1 MTNSLKLFNS
11 SEFGEMRTYRGPKSG
26 DVWFCLA
33 DVCKA
38 LGIKNPRDAKTTLT
52 DRGLILLNIRD
63 LDNTLTISEGIPTED
78 LDNTVATTDGTPTE
92 DLESTLHSME
102 ETPKKDLGGNPN
114 MTFIDEGNLYQV
126 IFQSRKPNAAKF
138 REWVCYEVL
147 PSIRNHGVYMTTET
161 IAEVLKNPDLIIG
174 MATELKKEQEARKKL
189 QETVNKNKPKVEYAD
204 AILES
209 EGSILIKELALWLQK
224 NGIKIGQ
231 LKLYEWMR
239 ENDYTYKEGEMKNLP
254 KQKWIEKG
262 YFTLKKSKYTKD
274 NNVMTS
280 TTAKITEKGQ
290 QYFIEKFRSQTA

>member
-1 MTNSLKLFNS
+1 MSDSLKLFNS
-11 SEFGEMRTYRGPKSG
+11 SEFGEMRTYCDPKSG
-26 DVWFCLA
+26 EVWFCLA

-38 LGIKNPRDAKTTLT
+38 LDIKNFGNVKASLT
-52 DRGLILLNIRD
+52 SKGLISLNKRE
-63 LDNTLTISEGIPTED
+63 LDNNIHTMDVIPTE
-78 LDNTVATTDGTPTE
+78 E
-92 DLESTLHSME
+92 MR
-102 ETPKKDLGGNPN
+102 GNPN

-161 IAEVLKNPDLIIG
+161 IAEVIKNPDLIIG
-174 MATELKKEQEARKKL
+174 MATELKKL

-204 AILES
+204 AILEA

-239 ENDYTYKEGEMKNLP
+239 ENDYTYKEGEMKHLP

>member
-1 MTNSLKLFNS
+1 MNTLKIFNS
-11 SEFGEMRTYRGPKSG
+11 NEFGEMRTYRDPKSG
-26 DVWFCLA
+26 EVWFCLA

-38 LGIKNPRDAKTTLT
+38 LDLSNPSKVA
-52 DRGLILLNIRD
+52 GD
-63 LDNTLTISEGIPTED
+63 LPDGLTISYPIFDSLGREQ
-78 LDNTVATTDGTPTE
+78 NATFVN
-92 DLESTLHSME
+92 ES
-102 ETPKKDLGGNPN
+102 G
-114 MTFIDEGNLYQV
+114 LYRT
-126 IFQSRKPNAAKF
+126 IFKSRKEKALRF
-138 REWVCYEVL
+138 QDWVCSEVL

-189 QETVNKNKPKVEYAD
+189 QETINKNKPKVEYAD
-204 AILES
+204 AILEA
-209 EGSILIKELALWLQK
+209 EGNILIKELALWLQK

>member
-1 MTNSLKLFNS
+1 MVNSLKLFNS
-11 SEFGEMRTYRGPKSG
+11 SEFGEMRTCCDPKSG
-26 DVWFCLA
+26 DVWFNLN

-38 LGIKNPRDAKTTLT
+38 LDIANPWNVKTTLT
-52 DRGLILLNIRD
+52 SKGITTLNVRE
-63 LDNTLTISEGIPTED
+63 LGGTLHTME
-78 LDNTVATTDGTPTE
+78 GTPT
-92 DLESTLHSME
+92 
-102 ETPKKDLGGNPN
+102 KDLGGNPN

-138 REWVCYEVL
+138 KEWICYEVL
-147 PSIRNHGVYMTTET
+147 PSIRKHGAYMTTET
-161 IAEVLKNPDLIIG
+161 IEEALKNPDIIIKI
-174 MATELKKEQEARKKL
+174 ATELKKEQEARKKL
-189 QETVNKNKPKVEYAD
+189 QETINKNKPKVDYANS
-204 AILES
+204 ILES

-231 LKLYEWMR
+231 LQLYEWMR

-262 YFTLKKSKYTKD
+262 YFTLKKSKYIKE
-274 NNVMTS
+274 NNIMTS

>member
-1 MTNSLKLFNS
+1 MSDSLKLFNS
-11 SEFGEMRTYRGPKSG
+11 SEFGEMRTYRDPKSG
-26 DVWFCLA
+26 EVWFNLN

-38 LGIKNPRDAKTTLT
+38 LELTNPSIVKKTLT
-52 DRGLILLNIRD
+52 NKGLISLNVRE
-63 LDNTLTISEGIPTED
+63 LGGTLSNTY
-78 LDNTVATTDGTPTE
+78 GTPA
-92 DLESTLHSME
+92 
-102 ETPKKDLGGNPN
+102 KDLGGNPN